1 MSVDDDDTGAVS
13 TVQPAQ
19 NSGAVSTVQAAQKSG
34 ADTCVWLG
42 FV

>member
-1 MSVDDDDTGAVS
+1 MSVDDDDDTGAVS

-19 NSGAVSTVQAAQKSG
+19 NSGA
-34 ADTCVWLG
+34 DTCVWLG